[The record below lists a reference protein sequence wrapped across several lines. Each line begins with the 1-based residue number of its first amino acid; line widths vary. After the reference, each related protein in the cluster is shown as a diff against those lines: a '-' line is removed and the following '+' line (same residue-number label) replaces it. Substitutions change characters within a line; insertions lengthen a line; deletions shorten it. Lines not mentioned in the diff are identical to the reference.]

1 MLYSFFVQNGIML
14 DLENSF
20 QKLLFV
26 FFVVSCVATVT
37 ANSGKFHLLP
47 RRRSVVSIVLN
58 FRCMLTLFCSY
69 CVWHSCWQLCDCFW
83 FWTACVCLC
92 IQRVWIFLYDS
103 LAVTLICF
111 DLFCNFQSFWML
123 FTFSATVTKICGSLF
138 QM

>member
-69 CVWHSCWQLCDCFW
+69 CV
-83 FWTACVCLC
+83 
-92 IQRVWIFLYDS
+92 
-103 LAVTLICF
+103 
-111 DLFCNFQSFWML
+111 
-123 FTFSATVTKICGSLF
+123 
-138 QM
+138 